1 MGRMRKPFFSIASV
15 ALALCCAVAASAQ
28 LPPFTFSPAPTGSVV
43 HAQSVSFNG
52 SSADRWEAV
61 LSKKF
66 VGSGAGRSFYQW
78 FLAIYQLR
86 RGAYRLRYESPYNGG
101 PLSRVSQASGAKMW
115 FPVQEIKIVGS
126 APLMQ
131 KRVQVLVVQSHE
143 MAADCGAAAVTIL
156 GTKAGS
162 TVGPIATVTN
172 PCELTAK
179 IGADGASLE
188 LTGPYYAA
196 NAPLCCP
203 TKANVTT
210 VLRYVDGKWT
220 QSPNYFKVE

>member
-1 MGRMRKPFFSIASV
+1 MRKPFFSIASA
-15 ALALCCAVAASAQ
+15 ALAFACVAAASAQ
-28 LPPFTFSPAPTGSVV
+28 LPSYTFSPAPSGTVV
-43 HAQSVSFNG
+43 HAEGVSFNG
-52 SSADRWEAV
+52 SSSDRWEAV
-61 LSKKF
+61 VSKKF
-66 VGSGAGRSFYQW
+66 VGSGSGRSFYQW
-78 FLAIYQLR
+78 FLSLYQLR

-101 PLSRVSQASGAKMW
+101 PLSRVTQANGARMW
-115 FPVQEIKIVGS
+115 FPVQDLKIVGA

-143 MAADCGAAAVTIL
+143 MAADCGSATVMIL
-156 GTKAGS
+156 GTKPGGA
-162 TVGPIATVTN
+162 VGPLATITN
-172 PCELTAK
+172 SCDLAAK

-203 TKANVTT
+203 TKANATT
-210 VLRYVDGKWT
+210 VLRYVDGKWK